1 MTIKKQQEQLQAA
14 IKKFVIRW
22 RLESDLDDLMICEA
36 VEMGLDE
43 VMNLDDDVEF
53 EADFSIE
60 EDDDENWE

>member
-14 IKKFVIRW
+14 MKKFVIRW

-43 VMNLDDDVEF
+43 VMNLDDEVEF

-60 EDDDENWE
+60 EEDDENWE

>member
-1 MTIKKQQEQLQAA
+1 VTIKKQQEQLQAA
-14 IKKFVIRW
+14 MKKFVIRW

-43 VMNLDDDVEF
+43 VMNLDDEVEF

-60 EDDDENWE
+60 EEDDENWE